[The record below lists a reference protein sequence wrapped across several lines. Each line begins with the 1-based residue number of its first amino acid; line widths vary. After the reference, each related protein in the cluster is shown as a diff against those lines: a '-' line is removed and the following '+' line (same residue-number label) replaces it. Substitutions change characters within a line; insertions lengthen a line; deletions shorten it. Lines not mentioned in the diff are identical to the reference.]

1 MPGHIT
7 RLLWATISLKRLQY
21 TRRSELIY
29 STKENVAGTK
39 KKKKTIPN
47 EARQTGGYSRGWRKY
62 GLFIRGIGLFAIDR
76 RENIK

>member
-39 KKKKTIPN
+39 KKKKRFPTKLDKR
-47 EARQTGGYSRGWRKY
+47 AGTVGGGVSMDYLLEVSDYSQSTDVKT
-62 GLFIRGIGLFAIDR
+62 
-76 RENIK
+76 